1 MEMFGVSMD
10 EGTKRILEDLA
21 KEIGVSRSA
30 ALRLTVRF
38 AVKHHEAFRFYA
50 RRFVRRKR
58 CEASAARGRRSD
70 RGPRC

>member
-1 MEMFGVSMD
+1 MFGVSMD

-58 CEASAARGRRSD
+58 KRCEASAARGEAK
-70 RGPRC
+70 